1 MEVKPPRKAPIG
13 RSIGE
18 LSPFSSNSQQA
29 VSYEY
34 TLHNGRKVM
43 FQKVIVPADQVE
55 TLTFAHDMNKRI
67 AADLTRASL
76 SLLINS
82 IARQQY
88 QPVIAQRI
96 KGKYAAL
103 DGTRRRQAAIFAGV
117 GLEILFCD
125 EELMPAEVKALS
137 KELQTAKEHSIRDNG
152 RVFATLLSD
161 DPMKTQA
168 EIAELEGFT
177 QGYVSKALQAW
188 EIPQEIINLFEFP
201 SDLTFSQFAEISKI
215 IKVIIG
221 KKIPLEEIILLTEV
235 KPGTSNDEVI
245 DFIREA
251 AEINKVV
258 KVTAKPKKFL
268 ELNAKKWANSKRV
281 KDKTTITLNRATSEE
296 YALIEA
302 YIVKV
307 MKGTKE
313 S

>member
-1 MEVKPPRKAPIG
+1 
-13 RSIGE
+13 
-18 LSPFSSNSQQA
+18 
-29 VSYEY
+29 
-34 TLHNGRKVM
+34 M

-55 TLTFAHDMNKRI
+55 TLTFAHDKNKRI

-103 DGTRRRQAAIFAGV
+103 DGTRRRQSAIFAGV

-125 EELMPAEVKALS
+125 EELTPAEVKALS

-152 RVFATLLSD
+152 RAFATLLSD
-161 DPMKTQA
+161 DLAKTQE

-188 EIPQEIINLFEFP
+188 EIPQDIINLFEFP
-201 SDLTFSQFAEISKI
+201 SDLTFSHFAEISKI
-215 IKVIIG
+215 VKVIIG
-221 KKIPLEEIILLTEV
+221 KKIPMDEIILLTEV

-281 KDKTTITLNRATSEE
+281 KDKTTITLNRVTSEE

-307 MKGTKE
+307 MIGTKE